1 MAVRIKCAIVLIIL
15 TLLGLGPMPVTS
27 VIGLYV
33 VFARPRW
40 FKELVLAIYA
50 EDEGKQ
56 ENAPRRDDS

>member
-1 MAVRIKCAIVLIIL
+1 MGIRIKCAIVLIML
-15 TLLGLGPMPVTS
+15 TLLGIGPMPITS

-50 EDEGKQ
+50 EDHGKQ
-56 ENAPRRDDS
+56 ERQARHDD

>member
-1 MAVRIKCAIVLIIL
+1 MGIRIKCAIVLIML
-15 TLLGLGPMPVTS
+15 TLLGIGPMPITS

-50 EDEGKQ
+50 EDHGKPERQ
-56 ENAPRRDDS
+56 ARHDD

>member
-1 MAVRIKCAIVLIIL
+1 MGVRIKCAIALIIL
-15 TLLGLGPMPVTS
+15 TLLGLGPMPITS

-50 EDEGKQ
+50 EDHGKQ
-56 ENAPRRDDS
+56 GSATHHDD